1 MQLISYIL
9 MNKTYRHEDKLKAV
23 TSVLASK
30 TSLGTMCHLCRGG
43 ESLPA
48 QPSIQEIID
57 LCRAVLFPGF
67 YGNDDVNIYN
77 LEYFIGINCGRLHSV
92 LSEQI
97 AAGLAL
103 DGCRNAA
110 ADYPTLE
117 RDAADIAAR
126 FIEMLPEMRRVL
138 HTDVRATYCGDPAAV
153 STEEVIFCYP
163 GIKAITNYRI
173 AHALLTLGVPIIPR
187 MISEMAHS
195 ETGIDIHPGATIGEH
210 FSIDHGTG
218 VVIGATAI
226 IGNNVKLYQ
235 GVTLGAK
242 SFDYDEN
249 NNPIKGIPR
258 HPIIGDNVVIY
269 SNTSV
274 LGRIR
279 IGNNAVIGGNIW
291 VTDDVADNEK
301 LTQAKADNI
310 LRLKQD

>member
-1 MQLISYIL
+1 

-23 TSVLASK
+23 TSALASK
-30 TSLGTMCHLCRGG
+30 ASLGNMCHLCRGG
-43 ESLPA
+43 EPLPA
-48 QPSIQEIID
+48 QSSIQEIID

-67 YGNDDVNIYN
+67 YGSDDVNIYN
-77 LEYFIGINCGRLHSV
+77 LEYFIGINCGRLQTV

-97 AAGLAL
+97 AAGLSL
-103 DGCRNAA
+103 
-110 ADYPTLE
+110 ADSPTSPRSYFE
-117 RDAADIAAR
+117 IEHESTTIAAE
-126 FIEMLPEMRRVL
+126 FIGMLPEMRRVL
-138 HTDVRATYCGDPAAV
+138 HTDVHATYCGDPAAV

-163 GIKAITNYRI
+163 GIKAIINYRI
-173 AHALLTLGVPIIPR
+173 AHALLSLGVPIIPR

-210 FSIDHGTG
+210 FAIDHGTG

-242 SFDYDEN
+242 SFDYDED

-291 VTDDVADNEK
+291 VTEPVADNEK
-301 LTQAKADNI
+301 LIQAKADNI
-310 LRLKQD
+310 LRLKQDQDI

>member
-1 MQLISYIL
+1 MS
-9 MNKTYRHEDKLKAV
+9 KTYRHEDKLKAV
-23 TSVLASK
+23 TSALASK

-48 QPSIQEIID
+48 QSSIQEIID
-57 LCRAVLFPGF
+57 LCRAVIFPGF
-67 YGNDDVNIYN
+67 YGNEDVNINN
-77 LEYFIGINCGRLHSV
+77 LEYFIGINCSKLHRILV
-92 LSEQI
+92 EQI
-97 AAGLAL
+97 TAGLAL
-103 DGCRNAA
+103 DNDPDC
-110 ADYPTLE
+110 PTSYSDLE
-117 RDAADIAAR
+117 SRAEEIATE
-126 FIEMLPEMRRVL
+126 FVESLPELRRVL
-138 HTDVRATYCGDPAAV
+138 HTDVHATYCGDPAAV

-163 GIKAITNYRI
+163 GLKAIINHRI
-173 AHALLTLGVPIIPR
+173 AHKLLTLGVPIIPR

-195 ETGIDIHPGATIGEH
+195 ETGIDIHPAATIGEH
-210 FSIDHGTG
+210 FAIDHGTG

-274 LGRIR
+274 LGRIH

-291 VTDDVADNEK
+291 LTTDVADGEK
-301 LTQAKADNI
+301 LSQAKADNI
-310 LRLKQD
+310 LRLKQDQDI

>member
-1 MQLISYIL
+1 MDKQALFDQIKGGLIVSCQALEHEPLYTKEGGIMPL
-9 MNKTYRHEDKLKAV
+9 MAKAAAQSGAV
-23 TSVLASK
+23 GIRANTVRDITQIKEAVD
-30 TSLGTMCHLCRGG
+30 
-43 ESLPA
+43 LP
-48 QPSIQEIID
+48 
-57 LCRAVLFPGF
+57 V
-67 YGNDDVNIYN
+67 
-77 LEYFIGINCGRLHSV
+77 IGIIKKDYEGTPMYITVTMKEVDELVACGVDILAVQGTSALRPDGST
-92 LSEQI
+92 
-97 AAGLAL
+97 AAQ
-103 DGCRNAA
+103 
-110 ADYPTLE
+110 
-117 RDAADIAAR
+117 

-138 HTDVRATYCGDPAAV
+138 HTDVHATYCGDPAAV

-163 GIKAITNYRI
+163 GLKAIINYRI

-187 MISEMAHS
+187 MISEIAHS

-242 SFDYDEN
+242 SFDYDED

-274 LGRIR
+274 LGRIH
-279 IGNNAVIGGNIW
+279 IGNNAIIGGNIW